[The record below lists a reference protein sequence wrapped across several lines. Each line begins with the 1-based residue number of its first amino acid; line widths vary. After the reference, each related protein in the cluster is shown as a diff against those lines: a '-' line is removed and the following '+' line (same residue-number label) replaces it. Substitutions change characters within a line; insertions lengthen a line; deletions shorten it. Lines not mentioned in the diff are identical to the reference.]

1 MILWTQLFG
10 VMRQNT
16 GRGSMGALFMACVI
30 KAINFFFSYE
40 HGKAINPRGGR
51 SGEIDS
57 VSSAGCLF
65 WILVLSHRCTD
76 THSET
81 QQSCDA
87 PKMTF
92 CGCGAVTED
101 GDSVWRE
108 KKAQLS
114 SLERTCCWWRWKKRR
129 KFDDSD
135 LADPWASLI
144 VVIAT
149 VYVTV
154 ACGASQRYTVDTVL
168 YRKST
173 FKKKTTLGLF
183 WIICFK
189 LASGAK

>member
-1 MILWTQLFG
+1 
-10 VMRQNT
+10 MRQNT

-81 QQSCDA
+81 QQSCCA

-108 KKAQLS
+108 KKHSCL
-114 SLERTCCWWRWKKRR
+114 LWRGHAV
-129 KFDDSD
+129 DDSEKKGG
-135 LADPWASLI
+135 SLMTQI
-144 VVIAT
+144 
-149 VYVTV
+149 
-154 ACGASQRYTVDTVL
+154 
-168 YRKST
+168 
-173 FKKKTTLGLF
+173 
-183 WIICFK
+183 
-189 LASGAK
+189 